1 MDWKAQALL
10 FFKKMK
16 EFYQFD
22 EGFKT
27 YRKIVIYI
35 FISGPILFLAL
46 AGYVIWEMPPMSILE
61 NPKSNLSTQILDRNG
76 KILGSLFDEENRI
89 FLKSTDM
96 INDTFIKAL
105 IATEDIRFYQHGGI
119 DFVGILNIFYS
130 TLTLEPRGA
139 SSITQQLA
147 RNLYA
152 EVVGN
157 ERSSFIRTIF
167 RKFKEAIVSIY
178 LERNYTKEEI
188 LKYYLNTV
196 PFGSNVYGVQAASK
210 FYFQKEFSTLKA
222 HEAALIV
229 ALLKGPSFY
238 NPFKYPQRALN
249 RRNTV
254 IEQMYKYDLITEQE
268 ANEIKKRP
276 LNVTGKGSQLEYHS
290 EGIAPYFR
298 EFLRLY
304 IKKWASENRYNIY
317 RDGLRIYT
325 TIDSKMQTY
334 AEEAVLEH
342 LKDLQSKF
350 DAELNAMEL
359 KPWERDSTIIPRA
372 MKHSARY
379 QVLKKEG
386 LNEQQI
392 LKDFKTKIP
401 MKVFVWDEKANYEKD
416 TLLSPWDS
424 LIYYAKFLQ
433 PGMVVLDPYTGK
445 ILTWVGGLNHKF
457 FKYDHV
463 EKGKRQIGSTFK
475 PFLYAAAFDN
485 GFHPCDKELNQPPA
499 IPSGDGKVWRPENS
513 DKSTGGE
520 VTLRFAL
527 ANSLNTVSAR
537 IIQKVGPPT
546 VVEYAT
552 KMGINSPIEP
562 VYSIALGTMDLNVL
576 ELTSGY
582 ATIVNLG
589 KWLEPYFIERIEDK
603 YGNVLYQHTPN
614 SREALSPTTA
624 YLMVDMLKTVI
635 AKGTGS
641 ALRWIAQ
648 LHWALEI
655 GGKTGTTQNHS
666 DGWFVGFTPHFV
678 AGVWVGC
685 DDRNVHFQ
693 RMTYGQG
700 AAMAMPIWG
709 KFSKKVYDDNTFG
722 FNVYDKFRKPTDF
735 NQDLLDCKK
744 YYEKNKTDVTQEHIN
759 FGE

>member
-1 MDWKAQALL
+1 MDWRAYWQLISDKVIHLYDFKPEFK
-10 FFKKMK
+10 FF
-16 EFYQFD
+16 
-22 EGFKT
+22 
-27 YRKIVIYI
+27 RKIIFYFLGFI
-35 FISGPILFLAL
+35 FIFSFSIIT
-46 AGYVIWEMPPMSILE
+46 YVIWEMPPFSILE
-61 NPKSNLSTQILDRNG
+61 NPKSDLATQILDRNG
-76 KILGSLFDEENRI
+76 KILGSLFEEENRI
-89 FLKSTDM
+89 YLKSTDA
-96 INDTFIKAL
+96 INDTFVKAL
-105 IATEDIRFYQHGGI
+105 IATEDIRFYNHAGI
-119 DFVGILNIFYS
+119 DFWGTVNVFVS
-130 TLTLEPRGA
+130 FLTLDPRGG

-147 RNLYA
+147 RNLYS

-157 ERSSFIRTIF
+157 ERSSSFKTVF
-167 RKFKEAIVSIY
+167 RKFKEAIVAIY

-196 PFGSNVYGVQAASK
+196 PFGSNTYGVQAASK

-238 NPFKYPQRALN
+238 NPFKYPERAIN

-254 IEQMYKYDLITEQE
+254 IEQMEKYGLLSEKE
-268 ANEIKKRP
+268 AQEIKKRP
-276 LNVTGKGSQLEYHS
+276 LDVKGKGANLEYHS
-290 EGIAPYFR
+290 EGLAPYFR

-304 IKKWASENRYNIY
+304 IKKWAQKNGYDIY

-325 TIDSKMQTY
+325 TLDAKMQDY
-334 AEEAVLEH
+334 AEQAMREH
-342 LKDLQSKF
+342 LQDLQKKF
-350 DAELNAMEL
+350 DNELNSLEK
-359 KPWERDSTIIPRA
+359 KPWEEDSSILPRA
-372 MKHSARY
+372 MRHSARY
-379 QVLKKEG
+379 QALKKDG
-386 LNEQQI
+386 LSDTEI
-392 LKDFKTKIP
+392 LKDFKTPIP
-401 MKVFVWDEKANYEKD
+401 MKIFVWDVTKNYEKD
-416 TLLSPWDS
+416 TVLSPWDS

-433 PGMVVLDPYTGK
+433 PGIVAIEPYTGR
-445 ILTWVGGLNHKF
+445 ILSWVGGINHKF

-475 PFLYAAAFDN
+475 PFVYATAFDN

-520 VTLRFAL
+520 VTLRYAL

-537 IIQKVGPPT
+537 IIHKVGPPT
-546 VVEYAT
+546 VVEYAS
-552 KMGINSPIEP
+552 KMGIQSPIEP

-582 ATIVNLG
+582 GTILNLG
-589 KWLEPYFIERIEDK
+589 KWMEPYFIERIEDK
-603 YGNVLYQHTPN
+603 NGNVLFQHTPN
-614 SREALSPTTA
+614 SREALNPTTA
-624 YLMVDMLKTVI
+624 YLMIDMLKTVI

-648 LHWALEI
+648 LPWALEI
-655 GGKTGTTQNHS
+655 AGKTGTTQNHS

-693 RMTYGQG
+693 KITMGQG
-700 AAMAMPIWG
+700 ATMAMPIWG
-709 KFSKKVYDDNTFG
+709 KFAKKVYDDPSIG
-722 FNVYDKFRKPTDF
+722 FNVFDKFRKPANFSD
-735 NQDLLDCKK
+735 DLLDCKK
-744 YYEKNKTDVTQEHIN
+744 HYEKNKTDVTQEHVN
-759 FGE
+759 FDE